1 MKATKHILA
10 VTVLALASGAGAK
23 TFNKEQLVLRLD
35 IVKQLSADGLKPN
48 IDEDGDVSFTEND
61 IKYYVIIN
69 DKWNNPFIYTIYS
82 GFPYD
87 NEKDFTRENMEAL
100 ISVINQ
106 NKTVKLYCD
115 DYGHTLRTDVLC
127 EDGTIFKPTFDAI
140 IRQQEN
146 ARKTIVGII
155 TNGLGGLDL
164 TGNKESIHERAMEY
178 YKDEDYYKSYKLFK
192 YLADEGYAPAYGFL
206 GACYQD
212 GHGVSKDEELM
223 VEYYEKAI
231 DNGETWIAFDL
242 ADYYYGKREY
252 GKALELYTLCSGS
265 DNAFR
270 SDAYYMIGQ
279 IYEKGRGIPVNLT
292 KAIQCYKKSVEY
304 STELESN
311 ARLALIRLEQ
321 QVEDPADFVDIS
333 KSLLV
338 GLSPQDMYE
347 KGYEYEH
354 GLNNR
359 TVSLPKAYGYYK
371 AAADKNYPQSFAKMG
386 EIYLSDYYPF
396 KDKAKSDKY
405 YEKAYKIFK
414 QREKYDAVA
423 ACQLGLMF
431 KDGRGVSKDQ
441 AQAITYFQKAA
452 ERGNAE
458 ANYELGL
465 IYQGEMEPVD
475 AFNCFV
481 KAADK
486 GHAKAMYEVA
496 KAYETGMGT
505 GRNREQAISWYTR
518 CSEADSR
525 VAAEAFA
532 ALKRLGKVNDEKE

>member
-10 VTVLALASGAGAK
+10 LAALTLSFSGLAK
-23 TFNKEQLVLRLD
+23 TFNKEQQMLRLD
-35 IVKQLSADGLKPN
+35 IVKQLTADGLKPN
-48 IDEDGDVSFTEND
+48 IDEDGDVSFTKND
-61 IKYYVIIN
+61 IKYFVILN
-69 DKWNNPFIYTIYS
+69 ENWNNPFIYTIYS
-82 GFPYD
+82 GFQYD
-87 NEKDFTRENMEAL
+87 REKDFSRENMEAL
-100 ISVINQ
+100 ISLINQ

-115 DYGHTLRTDVLC
+115 DGGYTLRTDVLC
-127 EDGTIFKPTFDAI
+127 KDGTIFKPTFDAI
-140 IRQQEN
+140 IKQQEK
-146 ARKTIVGII
+146 ARKEIVETI

-164 TGNKESIHERAMEY
+164 TGNKETIFERAMGY
-178 YKDEDYYKSYKLFK
+178 YQDEDYYKSYKLFK
-192 YLADEGYAPAYGFL
+192 YLADEGYAPAYSFL
-206 GACYQD
+206 GVSYQD
-212 GHGVSKDEELM
+212 GLGVTKDEDLM
-223 VEYYEKAI
+223 VENYEKAI
-231 DNGETWIAFDL
+231 DNGETWIAYNL
-242 ADYYYGKREY
+242 ADYYYGKRKY
-252 GKALELYTLCSGS
+252 DKALELYTLCSGS

-279 IYEKGRGIPVNLT
+279 INEKGRGIPVNLT

-321 QVEDPADFVDIS
+321 QVENPADFVDIS

-338 GLSPQDMYE
+338 GLTPQEMFE

-371 AAADKNYPQSFAKMG
+371 ASADKNYPQSFAKMG
-386 EIYLSDYYPF
+386 EIYISDFYPF

-414 QREKYDAVA
+414 QREGYDADA
-423 ACQLGLMF
+423 AYQLGMMF
-431 KDGRGVSKDQ
+431 KEGRGVSKDQ
-441 AQAITYFQKAA
+441 AQAITYFKNAA
-452 ERGNAE
+452 ERGNTE

-475 AFNCFV
+475 AFDCFM

-486 GHAKAMYEVA
+486 GLAKAMFEVA

-505 GRNREQAISWYTR
+505 GRNREQAISWYTK
-518 CSEADSR
+518 CSETDTSIAN
-525 VAAEAFA
+525 EASA
-532 ALKRLGKVNDEKE
+532 ALKRLGKVDDEKE